1 MSYWPLWTALCISVR
16 ENVTLSSTLITL
28 DWSSSHARL
37 TLCIHTYAHTY
48 TYNPYT
54 KSCHVCCVECDSVVY
69 LFDMCNVVCS
79 SGARLR
85 ETYSHPEPPGSREKE
100 GARERKR
107 ERERE
112 RVCVCVCVCDIWGL
126 RHDIDWSWVIIC
138 QPKAVKRDFLGV
150 VYTYAGVG
158 CEGGNVHL
166 GCVSRRRFVWPAEPA
181 PWRLGSSGVSPPS
194 AWLSNDYPI
203 AFHIST
209 HPGY

>member
-54 KSCHVCCVECDSVVY
+54 ESCHVCCVECDSVVY

-85 ETYSHPEPPGSREKE
+85 ETYSYPEPPGSREKE

-107 ERERE
+107 ERE
-112 RVCVCVCVCDIWGL
+112 CVCVCVCMCVWERERFLIMYMTGSVSGYLSVRESYTVAREWL
-126 RHDIDWSWVIIC
+126 RN
-138 QPKAVKRDFLGV
+138 A
-150 VYTYAGVG
+150 T
-158 CEGGNVHL
+158 
-166 GCVSRRRFVWPAEPA
+166 VSRIHQAEVIQSIFGMIKKNA
-181 PWRLGSSGVSPPS
+181 NSDSELSVFQSLGYEMVMRVFKEHNG
-194 AWLSNDYPI
+194 
-203 AFHIST
+203 
-209 HPGY
+209 